1 MEITD
6 METIESQN
14 KRIKEYL
21 LKGKSL
27 TPLDALYQFGCFRL
41 GARVYDLRKQGLKIK
56 AEIIEVTSPS
66 VYNGVKRV
74 CRYSI

>member
-1 MEITD
+1 

-27 TPLDALYQFGCFRL
+27 TPLDGLYQFGSLRL
-41 GARVYDLRKQGLKIK
+41 GARIFDLRKQGMKIK
-56 AEIIEVTSPS
+56 SEIIEVTSPS

-74 CRYSI
+74 CRYSL